1 MAARRLIIV
10 MLVLLGISTAVAIV
24 APDPAERAAESGTTG
39 STTTE
44 QADDRG
50 STGTTGQSGGDSES
64 KGQADG
70 RNGTDSDQAPGTI
83 RAGVTV
89 SDSGKNASVCARPG
103 SRLVL
108 TVRTSEPL
116 DVAIPEFGRTATITP
131 YAPELF
137 DLVMPEESGRY
148 DIEALGTGRAI
159 GRIIND
165 DNCKSPRGTSS
176 D

>member
-10 MLVLLGISTAVAIV
+10 MLILLGISTAVAII

-39 STTTE
+39 SATTE
-44 QADDRG
+44 QADDGG
-50 STGTTGQSGGDSES
+50 STGTTGQTGGATGSRGPAEGRSGSDGDQSPE
-64 KGQADG
+64 
-70 RNGTDSDQAPGTI
+70 TI
-83 RAGVTV
+83 KATVRV
-89 SDSGKNASVCARPG
+89 SDSRNDASVCASPG

-116 DVAIPEFGRTATITP
+116 DVTIPEFGRTATITP

-137 DLVMPEESGRY
+137 DLVMPEGSGRY
-148 DIEALGTGRAI
+148 DIEALGTGRAVAT
-159 GRIIND
+159 IIND
-165 DNCKSPRGTSS
+165 DNCDSQRGASS